1 MEGMIIG
8 GAFLIILSLG
18 AFLYYY
24 NEDRK
29 NIDKASTNNS
39 QQK

>member
-18 AFLYYY
+18 AFIYYY

-29 NIDKASTNNS
+29 NIDNATDNKG
-39 QQK
+39 Q